1 MKSRRIKRET
11 LKPELVVVGH
21 ILNETI
27 KLPDRTIAPVLGS
40 PAAYSSVIAA
50 RLGVKAGIVTKIGKD
65 MPRELLKVFSEAGV
79 DTRGIKTEGEASTT
93 NLLIYDGSGNKRVR
107 YLKKAPH
114 ILFDDIPKEYL
125 DAKIMYICPMDH
137 EVPLE
142 TVRELSNLGK
152 TLAVDL
158 MGYGGAT
165 SSVHPDKKEQESH
178 QALKE
183 LIKHFHIV
191 RASIEDS
198 QYFFGAKEEM
208 EEDIAYLFTEWGA
221 DIGIVTLGEK
231 GAVITTKDRK
241 FRIPAFP
248 AKVEDCTGA
257 GDAYSA
263 GFLVEYLRT
272 KEPYK
277 SALFA
282 AATASLVIEGSGG
295 VLLERMPTSSAV
307 RSRISR
313 AISEK

>member
-1 MKSRRIKRET
+1 MG
-11 LKPELVVVGH
+11 PELVIIGH
-21 ILNETI
+21 IINETI
-27 KLPDRTIAPVLGS
+27 QYPGRTITPVLGS
-40 PAAYSSVIAA
+40 PAAYSSVVAS
-50 RLGVKAGIVTKIGKD
+50 RLGIKTGLVTKIGKD
-65 MPRELLKVFSEAGV
+65 WPDELLQVIKDAEVDIRGV
-79 DTRGIKTEGEASTT
+79 EVGDKSTR
-93 NLLIYDGSGNKRVR
+93 NLLIYDTSGNKKVR
-107 YLKKAPH
+107 YLSKAPP
-114 ILFDDIPKEYL
+114 IYALDVPEEYL
-125 DAKIMYICPMDH
+125 KAKIIYICPMDH

-198 QYFFGAKEEM
+198 QCFFGAKEGM
-208 EEDIAYLFTEWGA
+208 EEDIAHLFTEWGA

-231 GAVITTKDRK
+231 GAVVTTKDKK
-241 FRIPAFP
+241 FRVPAFP

-272 KEPYK
+272 EDSYK
-277 SALFA
+277 SALFG

-295 VLLERMPTSSAV
+295 VLLERMPTSSEV
-307 RSRISR
+307 QGRISR
-313 AISEK
+313 AASEK

>member
-1 MKSRRIKRET
+1 MKPDLI
-11 LKPELVVVGH
+11 VIGH

-40 PAAYSSVIAA
+40 PAAYCSVIAS
-50 RLGVKAGIVTKIGKD
+50 RLGVKTGIVTKIGRD

-79 DTRGIKTEGEASTT
+79 DSRGIKTEGEASTT
-93 NLLIYDGSGNKRVR
+93 DLLIYDTSGNKRAH
-107 YLKKAPH
+107 YLKRAPD
-114 ILFDDIPKEYL
+114 ILFDDIPEDYL
-125 DAKIMYICPMDH
+125 GAKIIYVCPMDY

-165 SSVHPDKKEQESH
+165 SSVHPDEKEQKNH
-178 QALKE
+178 RVLKD
-183 LIKHFHIV
+183 LVRHFHIV
-191 RASIEDS
+191 RASIEDC
-198 QYFFGAKEEM
+198 QYFFGAKKGM
-208 EEDIAYLFTEWGA
+208 GEDVAHLFTEWGA

-231 GAVITTKDRK
+231 GAVITTKERN

-248 AKVEDCTGA
+248 ARVEDCTGA

-272 KEPYK
+272 KDTYK
-277 SALFA
+277 SGLFA

-295 VLLERMPTSSAV
+295 VLLERMPISSQV
-307 RSRISR
+307 RRRISR
-313 AISEK
+313 GVSE

>member
-1 MKSRRIKRET
+1 M
-11 LKPELVVVGH
+11 KPELVVVGH

-40 PAAYSSVIAA
+40 PAAYCSVIAS
-50 RLGVKAGIVTKIGKD
+50 RLGVKTGVVTKIGTD

-79 DTRGIKTEGEASTT
+79 DSRGIKTEGAASTT
-93 NLLIYDGSGNKRVR
+93 DLLIYDTSGNKRAH
-107 YLKKAPH
+107 YLKKATD
-114 ILFDDIPKEYL
+114 IVFDDIPKDYL
-125 DAKIMYICPMDH
+125 DAKIIYVCPMDY

-142 TVRELSNLGK
+142 AVKELSNLGK

-165 SSVHPDKKEQESH
+165 SSVHPDGKEQEGH
-178 QALKE
+178 RALKE
-183 LIKHFHIV
+183 LVKYFHIV
-191 RASIEDS
+191 RASIEDA
-198 QYFFGAKEEM
+198 QYFFRTKEGM

-231 GAVITTKDRK
+231 GAVITTTERN

-248 AKVEDCTGA
+248 ARVEDCTGA

-272 KEPYK
+272 KDPYK

-295 VLLERMPTSSAV
+295 VLLQRMPTSSEV
-307 RSRISR
+307 RGRISR